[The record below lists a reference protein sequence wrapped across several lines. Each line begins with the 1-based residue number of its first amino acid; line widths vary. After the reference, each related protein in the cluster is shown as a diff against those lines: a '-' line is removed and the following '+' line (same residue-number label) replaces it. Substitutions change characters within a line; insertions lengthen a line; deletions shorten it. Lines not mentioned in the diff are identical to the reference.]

1 MTVILSD
8 FGAPYSGSGLA
19 YRSCL
24 HLLLSLLEQSILL
37 PDLSLKLLADRL
49 DPHDCRLL
57 RFHALLKL
65 LVLEF

>member
-24 HLLLSLLEQSILL
+24 HLLLSLLQQSIVL
-37 PDLSLKLLADRL
+37 PDLSLKL
-49 DPHDCRLL
+49 
-57 RFHALLKL
+57 
-65 LVLEF
+65 

>member
-1 MTVILSD
+1 MTVIISD
-8 FGAPYSGSGLA
+8 FGAPNSGSALD

-24 HLLLSLLEQSILL
+24 HLLLSLLQQSILL

-57 RFHALLKL
+57 RFHALLEL